1 MDDKNCN
8 FIYLRKFGLIGCTA
22 LLAVVLFVNF
32 CDSFKPSGVI
42 NLSSISPPE
51 SARQS
56 ENPTVQT
63 NQDNSKINMPR
74 QDDPAVNPVIKAA
87 IKLGIR
93 SCINRINQ
101 VTSFFT
107 ANNLSGAYIF
117 TPQDPPDQHIFST
130 SFELIRQDESIFY
143 ASASFSPNQDVV
155 YDTVEYVNMS
165 CEEVEKNIFKNLRRI
180 GVLKKN
186 IVLLDSGAVK
196 VFLMPAGSGCV
207 VIKKEVV
214 RQ

>member
-1 MDDKNCN
+1 MNLKGISLKLAVMAGSLLLAAVILTN
-8 FIYLRKFGLIGCTA
+8 FTVFKSSGLIKLASLQPQQQITA
-22 LLAVVLFVNF
+22 AEVKN
-32 CDSFKPSGVI
+32 S
-42 NLSSISPPE
+42 
-51 SARQS
+51 
-56 ENPTVQT
+56 
-63 NQDNSKINMPR
+63 QDNNSIEMLP
-74 QDDPAVNPVIKAA
+74 QDDSSVNPVIKAA
-87 IKLGIR
+87 IKLGVR

-117 TPQDPPDQHIFST
+117 TPQNPPDQHIFST
-130 SFELIRQDESIFY
+130 SFELIRQDNSTFY
-143 ASASFSPNQDVV
+143 ASASFAPNQDVV

-165 CEEVEKNIFKNLRRI
+165 CEDVEKNVFKNLRRI

-186 IVLLDSGAVK
+186 IILLDSGAVK
-196 VFLMPAGSGCV
+196 VFLMPAGNGCV